1 MSKKRTI
8 MNKVK
13 VVTSGFQK
21 DLTGKREKVAHLAEG
36 QYYFRNNKHY
46 VKYDDSDIDEENVI
60 ATTIKTDGG
69 KLTIFR
75 RGAVD
80 TEMIFLH
87 GEMTRTSYHTP
98 YGPMEL
104 EINTRQLEI
113 NMNEVEGRGEI
124 DLFYDLAVNGSPVGE
139 YELHIKISN
148 AGR

>member
-1 MSKKRTI
+1 

-80 TEMIFLH
+80 TEMFFLH

-148 AGR
+148 AGK

>member
-1 MSKKRTI
+1 

-148 AGR
+148 AGK

>member
-1 MSKKRTI
+1 MY
-8 MNKVK
+8 KVK

-21 DLTGKREKVAHLAEG
+21 DLKGKREKVAHLAEG

-46 VKYDDSDIDEENVI
+46 VKYDDSDLDKENVI

-98 YGPMEL
+98 YGHMEL

-113 NMNEVEGRGEI
+113 NMDEARGQGEI

-148 AGR
+148 AGK

>member
-1 MSKKRTI
+1 MY
-8 MNKVK
+8 KVK

-21 DLTGKREKVAHLAEG
+21 DLKGKKEKVAHLAEG

-46 VKYDDSDIDEENVI
+46 VKYDDSDLDNENVI

-113 NMNEVEGRGEI
+113 NMDEARGQGEI

-148 AGR
+148 AGK

>member
-1 MSKKRTI
+1 

>member
-1 MSKKRTI
+1 MY
-8 MNKVK
+8 KVK

-21 DLTGKREKVAHLAEG
+21 DLKGKHEKVAHLAEG

-46 VKYDDSDIDEENVI
+46 VKYDDSALDKENVI
-60 ATTIKTDGG
+60 ATTIKTDGR

-75 RGAVD
+75 RGAVE

-104 EINTRQLEI
+104 EIDTRQLEI
-113 NMNEVEGRGEI
+113 NMDEVGGQGEI

-148 AGR
+148 AGK

>member
-1 MSKKRTI
+1 MY
-8 MNKVK
+8 KVK

-21 DLTGKREKVAHLAEG
+21 DLKGKREKVAHLAEG
-36 QYYFRNNKHY
+36 QYHFRNNKHY
-46 VKYDDSDIDEENVI
+46 VKYNDSDLDKENVI

-87 GEMTRTSYHTP
+87 GEMTHTSYHTP

-113 NMNEVEGRGEI
+113 NMDEARGQGEI

-148 AGR
+148 AGK

>member
-1 MSKKRTI
+1 

-113 NMNEVEGRGEI
+113 NMNEVEGWGEI

-148 AGR
+148 AGK